1 MREKKSK
8 WSFRGLCQ
16 RCVKWF
22 FPSADS
28 AAALPSTSQERDQP
42 MHKPLHPIIDGPT
55 IDVPSVSVDVETANA
70 ITSASGVGSH
80 SFNVLSH
87 TYDVFLN
94 HRGPDVKTTFV
105 AHLYEALCKA
115 GFHPFLDVK
124 SLVKGQHAFK
134 SIDEALNGVHVHVA
148 VFSKGYAESKYCLNE
163 LCDMQKSGKLILPI
177 FLDVEP
183 EHLRRPHHGPFATGF
198 RKHMK
203 KGRQDDIKRWEKA
216 LFEVANVTGF
226 RLSEVNGDEAQLLR
240 KVVRAI
246 QSALPVGLLQ
256 QVVQHRIGL
265 QGPVIEVVNYL
276 HQVGVLGIVGMGG
289 IGKTTLAKEVYNE
302 YAKQQSFE
310 RQSFLHDVTK
320 SSLLSL
326 QQQLVHDLL
335 GEDLISMEEFHN
347 FFNRI
352 LRDQKALIVID
363 GIDDKWRFNQ
373 LIPSLDK
380 LLMQGSQVI
389 ATSRDRNVLNYITS
403 QSSTEESKLYEVQV
417 LDCIHARQLF
427 NWHAFY
433 SDKASDGF
441 QDLAKEVADSC
452 NGLPLALEVIGA
464 YLFDKKAPKH
474 EVIWIES
481 AKSLRVDPGAIDH
494 KLQNMFDISYE
505 GLSSPTDKLM
515 FLDIACSMIGQH
527 ESPIMSIWESCIICT
542 CPSSKSPHSSLMRL
556 IDKSLVKLDENENF
570 RMHEILRDM
579 AKGVVK
585 RQSLQEVGK
594 RTHLWEPLETNE
606 VLENDEG
613 TSKIRSFS
621 LVGSNLNTQ
630 LVAKKFA
637 KMTKLH
643 FLHLGG
649 HHVEGNFSTWSK
661 ELRWLDWS
669 FSPIVG
675 LPPTLNVPNLV
686 VLNLTGCMNLTC
698 LWAED
703 PHVPCKSLE
712 WLTLRDCTTLVML
725 PGNIGGL
732 SKLKFLDLHA
742 CSTLKRLPDSIGQL
756 QSLEV
761 LYLSSCINL
770 ATLSDNF
777 CNLLKLKK
785 IFLDHCK
792 SLKEL
797 PYGFGKLQSLVTFS
811 AQGTSLF
818 RLPDSISQL
827 FNMETLN
834 LDDCM
839 DLQSLPP
846 SISGLVKL
854 RCLWM
859 SNTGLEKLPED
870 FGQLQSLKEL
880 HLNHCKH
887 LKTLPNGFRRP
898 QQLEYLEMS

>member
-8 WSFRGLCQ
+8 WSFRDLCQ
-16 RCVKWF
+16 RCIKWF

-28 AAALPSTSQERDQP
+28 AAALR
-42 MHKPLHPIIDGPT
+42 I
-55 IDVPSVSVDVETANA
+55 DVETTNA
-70 ITSASGVGSH
+70 ITSSSGVGSH
-80 SFNVLSH
+80 GFNVLSH

-124 SLVKGQHAFK
+124 SLVKGRHAFK
-134 SIDEALNGVHVHVA
+134 SIDEALNSVRVHVA

-163 LCDMQKSGKLILPI
+163 LCDMLKSGKLIFPI

-183 EHLRRPHHGPFATGF
+183 EHLTRPRHGPFATGF

-203 KGRQDDIKRWEKA
+203 RGRQDDIKRWEKA
-216 LFEVANVTGF
+216 LFEVANLTGF
-226 RLSEVNGDEAQLLR
+226 RLNEVNGDEAQLLR

-246 QSALPVGLLQ
+246 QIALPVGLLQ

-276 HQVGVLGIVGMGG
+276 HQVGILGIVGMGG

-310 RQSFLHDVTK
+310 RQSFLHDVRA

-326 QQQLVHDLL
+326 QKQLVHELL
-335 GEDLISMEEFHN
+335 GEDLKSVEEFHN
-347 FFNRI
+347 FFNQI
-352 LRDQKALIVID
+352 LLYQKVLIVID
-363 GIDDKWRFNQ
+363 GIDDKWQFDQ

-380 LLMQGSQVI
+380 LLMQ
-389 ATSRDRNVLNYITS
+389 
-403 QSSTEESKLYEVQV
+403 
-417 LDCIHARQLF
+417 
-427 NWHAFY
+427 
-433 SDKASDGF
+433 ASDGF

-452 NGLPLALEVIGA
+452 NGLPLALEVMGA

-474 EVIWIES
+474 EVIWTES

-494 KLQNMFDISYE
+494 KLQKMFDISYE

-527 ESPIMSIWESCIICT
+527 ESPIMNIWESCILCT

-556 IDKSLVKLDENENF
+556 MDKSLVKLDENKNF
-570 RMHEILRDM
+570 QMHAVLRDM
-579 AKGVVK
+579 GKGV
-585 RQSLQEVGK
+585 
-594 RTHLWEPLETNE
+594 
-606 VLENDEG
+606 
-613 TSKIRSFS
+613 
-621 LVGSNLNTQ
+621 
-630 LVAKKFA
+630 
-637 KMTKLH
+637 
-643 FLHLGG
+643 
-649 HHVEGNFSTWSK
+649 
-661 ELRWLDWS
+661 
-669 FSPIVG
+669 
-675 LPPTLNVPNLV
+675 
-686 VLNLTGCMNLTC
+686 
-698 LWAED
+698 
-703 PHVPCKSLE
+703 PCISLE
-712 WLTLRDCTTLVML
+712 WLIIRNCTTLVML
-725 PGNIGGL
+725 PGNIGRL
-732 SKLKFLDLHA
+732 SKLKLLDLRG
-742 CSTLKRLPDSIGQL
+742 CSTLKKLPDSISQL

-761 LYLSSCINL
+761 LYLSMCINL

-777 CNLLKLKK
+777 GNLSKLKEV
-785 IFLDHCK
+785 FLDHCK

-811 AQGTSLF
+811 AEGTSF
-818 RLPDSISQL
+818 FHLPNSFSQL
-827 FNMETLN
+827 LNMETLN

-839 DLQSLPP
+839 DLQALPP

-859 SNTGLEKLPED
+859 RNIGLEELPED
-870 FGQLQSLKEL
+870 FGQLQSLKKL

-887 LKTLPNGFRRP
+887 LKTLPNSFGWLE
-898 QQLEYLEMS
+898 QLEYLDMSYNPCLEVLPESFGRLKALDYLELQGCSIGGKIVGVYAQFSDVKWARIVVEKGAIIMVHGEDGDETIVVNSEVLNTSKSKDLRMEFLKLNLEKKP